1 MVLTGGGWCTQLVP
15 APLRLPPIPHGL
27 AEEWTWAYMTDNW
40 KHDIIKNLPFSVR
53 LMNRDKVD
61 WSNAKD
67 CKVLMV
73 ILFTSF
79 GTHYYWPLHIVF
91 YGIILQDFYDFAVKS
106 RLFSETH
113 HEDKTVYVVP
123 AFEARETVA
132 SPRTKTELLKLVDGG
147 DIRPFYIELC
157 WKCQVMLILSKR
169 CVYKSV

>member
-1 MVLTGGGWCTQLVP
+1 
-15 APLRLPPIPHGL
+15 
-27 AEEWTWAYMTDNW
+27 
-40 KHDIIKNLPFSVR
+40 
-53 LMNRDKVD
+53 
-61 WSNAKD
+61 
-67 CKVLMV
+67 
-73 ILFTSF
+73 
-79 GTHYYWPLHIVF
+79 
-91 YGIILQDFYDFAVKS
+91 LQDFYDFAVKS

-169 CVYKSV
+169 CVY

>member
-1 MVLTGGGWCTQLVP
+1 MQKIVRYLYIHQFWNTVLLIHT
-15 APLRLPPIPHGL
+15 
-27 AEEWTWAYMTDNW
+27 Y
-40 KHDIIKNLPFSVR
+40 S
-53 LMNRDKVD
+53 
-61 WSNAKD
+61 
-67 CKVLMV
+67 
-73 ILFTSF
+73 
-79 GTHYYWPLHIVF
+79 F

-157 WKCQVMLILSKR
+157 WKCQVMLISSKR
-169 CVYKSV
+169 CVYKLV

>member
-1 MVLTGGGWCTQLVP
+1 
-15 APLRLPPIPHGL
+15 
-27 AEEWTWAYMTDNW
+27 
-40 KHDIIKNLPFSVR
+40 
-53 LMNRDKVD
+53 
-61 WSNAKD
+61 
-67 CKVLMV
+67 MV
-73 ILFTSF
+73 IFIHRFWKTLLLTLTNS
-79 GTHYYWPLHIVF
+79 F

-132 SPRTKTELLKLVDGG
+132 SPRTKIELLKLVDGG

-169 CVYKSV
+169 CVCIIWCNYHLFRTDSSNCSIHSGC